1 MTKPTE
7 AQKAEYY
14 LISHGLYFRPEA
26 CGYTGI
32 RDEAGLFD
40 KSYAEDYSKNGDPVM
55 VHKDDEKMAPEFMP
69 AAYND
74 LVINHLKKQRDD
86 ALRTASAQQGVAA
99 HNTRANLDAK
109 KLREVEDALC
119 DIGQIIDVVRIEWQ
133 DENSWSDWD
142 ENARKKLSKSLTIL
156 DALIKDV
163 EEK

>member
-7 AQKAEYY
+7 AQKADYY

-86 ALRTASAQQGVAA
+86 ALRTARAQQ
-99 HNTRANLDAK
+99 DAER
-109 KLREVEDALC
+109 LREVRRQAEKIRETDTDGLPMWTFRATQGFA
-119 DIGQIIDVVRIEWQ
+119 DRQITLLDSIINE
-133 DENSWSDWD
+133 S
-142 ENARKKLSKSLTIL
+142 NAN
-156 DALIKDV
+156 AGKDG
-163 EEK
+163 

>member
-86 ALRTASAQQGVAA
+86 ALRTASAQQVDKCPDCGSPMMDVCSGLEKFSREGCD
-99 HNTRANLDAK
+99 HTDATVR
-109 KLREVEDALC
+109 LQDRE
-119 DIGQIIDVVRIEWQ
+119 I
-133 DENSWSDWD
+133 NPP
-142 ENARKKLSKSLTIL
+142 
-156 DALIKDV
+156 
-163 EEK
+163 